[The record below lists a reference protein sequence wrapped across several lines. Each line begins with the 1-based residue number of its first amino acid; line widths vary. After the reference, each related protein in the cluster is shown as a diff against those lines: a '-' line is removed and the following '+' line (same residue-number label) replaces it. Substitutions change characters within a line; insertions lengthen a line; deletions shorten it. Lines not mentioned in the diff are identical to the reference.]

1 MCGHINGEFVK
12 YFRNS
17 VLYITHQLLF
27 GLPCSDH
34 HNQETFHTRK
44 MAANDFQMSGNACY
58 ARPKALKSETDTE
71 EVALNTTTVKQ
82 KDSFPRKM
90 ILLALAVNFAVIIAI
105 ISVTIA
111 ITLKIQGITTAAMLE
126 RNSCTCN
133 ISEKNDSVARPVSSC
148 SMLPKSSPSGY
159 YEIISSNG
167 STLRVYCDMKKM
179 CGTITGGWM
188 RVVSL
193 DMRQASSKC
202 PSSLCVV
209 QSSSDFRTCR
219 RCYSSKTNSVPSELY
234 HVGISYTHVCGRIKA
249 YQRGT
254 TDGYHYSSTNYFDG
268 ISLTYGYPEI
278 YIWAFI
284 ASLES
289 NYRHSLYACPCMNSS
304 DNIASPP
311 DFIGNNYFCD
321 TGAVNA
327 YFGKFFRDNPLW
339 DGSGCKGDNECC
351 SFNSPPWFYKKL
363 LAPTEEP
370 IVMKVRLNEEP
381 ANEDLAIELID
392 IYVQ

>member
-1 MCGHINGEFVK
+1 
-12 YFRNS
+12 
-17 VLYITHQLLF
+17 
-27 GLPCSDH
+27 
-34 HNQETFHTRK
+34 
-44 MAANDFQMSGNACY
+44 MAAHEESFQMSSNACY
-58 ARPKALKSETDTE
+58 TNPKILKSETDTAE
-71 EVALNTTTVKQ
+71 ETLNNTAAKL

-90 ILLALAVNFAVIIAI
+90 IVLALAVTLSVIIAI
-105 ISVTIA
+105 ISATIV
-111 ITLKIQGITTAAMLE
+111 ITLKIQGINTAAMLE
-126 RNSCTCN
+126 GNSCTCN
-133 ISEKNDSVARPVSSC
+133 ISEKNNSVVRPVSSC

-193 DMRQASSKC
+193 DMRQASAKC

-209 QSSSDFRTCR
+209 RSSSDFRTCR
-219 RCYSSKTNSVPSELY
+219 RCYSSKTNSVPSESY
-234 HVGISYTHVCGRIKA
+234 HVGVSYTHVCGRIKA
-249 YQRGT
+249 YQIGT
-254 TDGYHYSSTNYFDG
+254 TNGYHHFYTNYFDG
-268 ISLTYGYPEI
+268 ISLTYDYPDI

-289 NYRHSLYACPCMNSS
+289 KYRHSQYACPCMNSS

-311 DFIGNNYFCD
+311 NFIGNNYFCD
-321 TGAVNA
+321 TGTVTAHI
-327 YFGKFFRDNPLW
+327 GKFYRDNPLW

-363 LAPTEEP
+363 LAPTKEP
-370 IVMKVRLNEEP
+370 IVMKVRLDEGPE
-381 ANEDLAIELID
+381 NEDLAIELVD